1 MNAKFMVIPVVFSAL
16 VLASCGGSY
25 SSDSSGGSNSYG
37 SSNNNYGKTTDDMRK
52 NDMSGSTK
60 TPTLTQKDV
69 LATVQSKLNSDVV
82 VMLPKAIPLSSDKHY
97 LSAKTSDSSDAY
109 QVIFYETKAPISV
122 NSSDLKDTSKATPIA
137 TVSGKMYA
145 TEEAAADA
153 TGHMNDVN
161 TGMNG
166 VDLGSGITGYS
177 DAGAGSTFLNW
188 AEGRWSMGVRNTT
201 SADPQDSIDLAKK
214 VVAVLEKETL
224 PAPHQVGDMKLEA
237 APNKAEGNIISWQ
250 DGKTDYTV
258 SDFNDP
264 LDGVHIATSFT
275 E

>member
-1 MNAKFMVIPVVFSAL
+1 MNTKFFVIPVVFSAL
-16 VLASCGGSY
+16 LLASCGGSY
-25 SSDSSGGSNSYG
+25 SSDSSDSSNSYG
-37 SSNNNYGKTTDDMRK
+37 SSNNNYGSTTDDMNK
-52 NDMSGSTK
+52 NDMNGSTK

-69 LATVQSKLNSDVV
+69 LATVKSKLSSDVV

-109 QVIFYETKAPISV
+109 QVVFYETKAPISV

-137 TVSGKMYA
+137 TVSGKTYA
-145 TEEAAADA
+145 TEEAAAEA

-224 PAPHQVGDMKLEA
+224 PAPHQVGGMKLEA

>member
-1 MNAKFMVIPVVFSAL
+1 MNTKMLVIPVVFSAL
-16 VLASCGGSY
+16 LLASCGGSY
-25 SSDSSGGSNSYG
+25 SSDSSDSSNSYG
-37 SSNNNYGKTTDDMRK
+37 SSNNNYGSTTKDISK

-60 TPTLTQKDV
+60 IPTLTQKDV
-69 LATVQSKLNSDVV
+69 LATVKSKLSSDVV
-82 VMLPKAIPLSSDKHY
+82 VMLPKAVPLSSDKHY
-97 LSAKTSDSSDAY
+97 LSAKTSDSEDAY

-137 TVSGKMYA
+137 TVSGKLYA
-145 TEEAAADA
+145 TEEAAAEA

-161 TGMNG
+161 TGVNG

-214 VVAVLEKETL
+214 VVAVLEEETL
-224 PAPHQVGDMKLEA
+224 PAPHQVGGMKLEA

-258 SDFNDP
+258 SDFTDP
-264 LDGVHIATSFT
+264 LDGVHITTSFT